1 MEMKIATLCSFDEM
15 DSAFGSITNTT
26 VIAAVFVG
34 ESQPA
39 KLTFLRGISL
49 RLFRALRFY
58 IHRRKTETTKNLS
71 VVFTFVLFVNLN
83 NESSLI
89 AISMNRFLDLD
100 PRARLIMHQYDLNK
114 KIFER
119 VYRMLPACRRLKS
132 KAITEQVECRFTG

>member
-58 IHRRKTETTKNLS
+58 IHRRKTETTKTSASCLLLY
-71 VVFTFVLFVNLN
+71 F
-83 NESSLI
+83 SLI
-89 AISMNRFLDLD
+89 STMNHRSSQS
-100 PRARLIMHQYDLNK
+100 R
-114 KIFER
+114 
-119 VYRMLPACRRLKS
+119 
-132 KAITEQVECRFTG
+132 